1 MRKWML
7 ILLGCLTALLSC
19 TRELDV
25 QEKAVRPSSAS
36 VEGKP
41 VTIEFDLPGF
51 EPATKGLGEGG
62 VLNSL
67 HLAVFGGS
75 GYLKEYVEANLL
87 GTSYYTYSSPDANGD
102 LVSHTVPCY
111 RYSVV
116 LALSDS
122 PRTVH
127 FLGNGPSVLPFG
139 YDTAVM
145 PIQLSSNGEM
155 GYWQMLSL
163 PYGIKAQRNDEGDFI
178 DKNGNVI
185 PDGGTGYIA
194 DDATELAFQG
204 IPLIRNWS
212 KIVLES
218 AENSNFTP
226 ISLAVVNVPMRG
238 SMVPYSAETGFIT
251 EYGDRSFK
259 WLEDTVEYPGNLPV
273 GTTFDNSIPSAE
285 DFYGPVFGEGVA
297 DANGGAVY
305 LYERPAP
312 SSRVPASYVIIYG
325 HYYNPEDEEHE
336 GDYFYKV
343 DLMETKQTGEASWE
357 SRYYPIY
364 RNFKYKIIV
373 KKILAQGHQTPA
385 AAAASA
391 GSADVSADINT
402 GHLAD
407 ISDGIGR
414 LHVSPWMSQT
424 FTREYDEE
432 HPLDVLQVYFTQDSD
447 GAPDMDPSS
456 VKVTLLE
463 PEDGGS
469 DIIYNLTID
478 PPSEETDSKGW
489 RTIHFCSAA
498 PGRTVR
504 SQAIRITGT
513 HEYGRLYRDVLI
525 TIQPIQP
532 MKVTCDQQ
540 RIAGSKDTPQSV
552 TISIPDGLVES
563 MFPLEFTIEAEDRT
577 LTPDNS
583 YSANNL
589 PVVYGTSISETDGY
603 AGKSSFQYMRTLSWE
618 EYLSLPRSEDEEEQV
633 WRSLTC
639 YFLTNC
645 DENATRVWV
654 YNKYFNKDSDAF
666 GNIHDKVFKNLG
678 FTIPI
683 PKMSD
688 VEIPLHFEMV
698 EDSYGVYPDDYPVIT
713 ISPRGLRLVGDGVEP
728 GDEPGTYLYKP
739 TGHNVDLT
747 FISTTSYAEEFAVD
761 LTAAEYHPAHVETYR
776 FRDVKFVDGHP
787 LSKNGAWADNAW
799 SNVAWG
805 FVNRDVNKNVL
816 VGYKDDPGKPNTPV
830 TINLVNL
837 LTLSGSKSSAT
848 ITPSGP
854 RSSTGD
860 ASYHEIELKTTSKA
874 SYADVEFTI
883 SSPGYVT
890 EHIRAG
896 RFFGNIR
903 TMKIT
908 NNNVFKNAS
917 NSYGFTQ
924 ASPIFTYAEDNGN
937 CHLEFSEISADP
949 NGYVT
954 LAAGGTYTID
964 FTIPD
969 GKELFYV
976 DMWFSNTN
984 NTLYTPASITCS
996 VGTVSL
1002 YPGDNRQYVWALPR
1016 GCTSGTLTL
1025 TAPAGRDIR
1034 IQTLYV
1040 KTFNKDTSSAGGF
1053 YDNGVKIN

>member
-1 MRKWML
+1 MRRWMF
-7 ILLGCLTALLSC
+7 ILLGCLVALLAC

-25 QEKAVRPSSAS
+25 QEPAEGPGTAS

-41 VTIEFDLPGF
+41 VTIEFELPGF
-51 EPATKGLGEGG
+51 SPETKGLGEGG
-62 VLNSL
+62 ELHSL

-75 GYLKEYVEANLL
+75 GYLKEYVEATLL
-87 GTSYYTYSSPDANGD
+87 GSSTYTYTTTDKLNNP
-102 LVSHTVPCY
+102 VSHTVPCY
-111 RYSVV
+111 RYSVI

-145 PIQLSSNGEM
+145 PVQLSANGEM

-163 PYGIKAQRNDEGDFI
+163 PEGIKAQRNSDGDFI

-194 DDATELAFQG
+194 DKDTERAFQG

-212 KIVLES
+212 KIVLE
-218 AENSNFTP
+218 ADENSNFTP
-226 ISLAVVNVPMRG
+226 VSFSVVNVPTRG
-238 SMVPYSAETGFIT
+238 SMAPYSAETGFIT
-251 EYGDRSFK
+251 EYQDRGFT

-273 GTTFDNSIPSAE
+273 GTTFKGTIPPASS
-285 DFYGPVFGEGVA
+285 FVGPVFGEGVA
-297 DANGGAVY
+297 DANTGAVY

-325 HYYNPEDEEHE
+325 HYYNPDDPEHE
-336 GDYFYKV
+336 GDYYYKV
-343 DLMETKQTGEASWE
+343 DLMETKKIGESTWL

-364 RNFKYKIIV
+364 RNFKYRIII
-373 KKILAQGHQTPA
+373 KKILSQGHQTPA

-402 GHLAD
+402 GHLSD
-407 ISDGIGR
+407 ISDGVGR

-432 HPLDVLQVYFTQDSD
+432 HPVDVLQAYFAKDTS
-447 GAPDMDPSS
+447 GEPDMDASS
-456 VKVTLLE
+456 VTVSLLE

-469 DIIYNLTID
+469 DILYNLSID
-478 PPSEETDSKGW
+478 PPSNETDSKGW

-513 HEYGRLYRDVLI
+513 HEFGRLYRDVLI
-525 TIQPIQP
+525 TVQPIQP
-532 MKVTCDQQ
+532 MRVSCDQP
-540 RIAGSKDTPQSV
+540 RIAAAKGTPESV

-563 MFPLEFTIEAEDRT
+563 MFPLEFTIEPENRT

-583 YSANNL
+583 YPDNNL
-589 PVVYGTSISETDGY
+589 PVVYGTSISETEGY
-603 AGKSSFQYMRTLSWE
+603 VGKLSFQFVRTLSWE
-618 EYLSLPRSEDEEEQV
+618 EYLGLSRVEDEEEQV
-633 WRSLTC
+633 WRSFTC
-639 YFLTNC
+639 YFKTNC

-654 YNKYFNKDSDAF
+654 YNKYFDKENDSF
-666 GNIHDKVFKNLG
+666 GNIHDKIFKNLG

-698 EDSYGVYPDDYPVIT
+698 EDTYGTYPDDYPVIT
-713 ISPRGLRLVGDGVEP
+713 ISPRGLRLVGEGVEP
-728 GDEPGTYLYKP
+728 GDEPGTYFYKP

-761 LTAAEYHPAHVETYR
+761 LMAAEYHPGHVETYR

-787 LSKNGAWADNAW
+787 LSTNAGKWSNSAW

-805 FVNRDVNKNVL
+805 YVNRDLNKNVL
-816 VGYKDDPGKPNTPV
+816 FGYKDDPGQPNTPV
-830 TINLVNL
+830 TLKLTNLSL
-837 LTLSGSKSSAT
+837 LQSQTYP

-860 ASYHEIELKTTSKA
+860 ENYHEIELKTSGA
-874 SYADVEFTI
+874 QYADAELSI
-883 SSPGYVT
+883 SSRGYVT

-896 RFFGNIR
+896 RFAGNIR
-903 TMKIT
+903 TMKLT
-908 NNNVFKNAS
+908 NGNVFKSDNAYS
-917 NSYGFTQ
+917 FTRANPRFSYE
-924 ASPIFTYAEDNGN
+924 EDNGK
-937 CHLEFSEISADP
+937 CHVEFSEISAET

-954 LAAGGTYTID
+954 LAAGGTYTIEVS
-964 FTIPD
+964 TLD
-969 GKELFYV
+969 GKELFYL
-976 DMWFSNTN
+976 DLWFSYSTSNKV
-984 NTLYTPASITCS
+984 LYTPSSIVPS
-996 VGTVSL
+996 VGEVFL
-1002 YPGDNRQYVWALPR
+1002 YPGDNRQYVWSIPR
-1016 GCTSGTLTL
+1016 GQTSATLTL
-1025 TAPAGRDIR
+1025 TAPASHDIR
-1034 IQTLYV
+1034 LEMMYV
-1040 KTFNKDTSSAGGF
+1040 KSFNKSTDGKGGF
-1053 YDNGVKIN
+1053 YENGVKVD